1 MGIAENLPWSAEEF
15 EQRLRAKG
23 ERYHIY
29 HPYHVAMNSGG
40 LTKEQIRGWVCN
52 RFYYQIAIP
61 IKDAA
66 IMANMSHHA
75 AVLPL
80 SARK

>member
-1 MGIAENLPWSAEEF
+1 MGLAENLPWSAEEF

-52 RFYYQIAIP
+52 RFYY
-61 IKDAA
+61 
-66 IMANMSHHA
+66 
-75 AVLPL
+75 
-80 SARK
+80 